1 MQTIKIN
8 RNLISKEVRTLEI
21 DTVTVNSIDNENI
34 LKCLVKTKGLHGL
47 ATGSVV
53 TLNLDE
59 GVEYPIAYETKVTV
73 VSGELFEMGLPIFSP
88 IRVYSDASTLTLV
101 GENEYIYKYV
111 KKPRMGV
118 VLRYKEVIYDAY
130 RGVFCDEDGE
140 PTNEEDAQAQQLMLR
155 SPLPFIG
162 EEIIEVFNDWYYENG
177 EFNPN
182 IFITDDI
189 TSIKLQLC
197 MESPNSFKLNDEQ
210 GTLNTYFNDVKK
222 SIIPDIIDREKRQ
235 FSPIIK
241 TKKSINSE
249 VSIEVPKKV
258 NEIEFNLHFRDRTKN
273 DGTLSDNWET
283 SDEQYWFN
291 LYPEDDGVV
300 DAEGRKLKYAYNY
313 PDDSYADELDLLG
326 FTEDDIKYSKEKIKR
341 SFLRLLFYSD
351 DKIMSKNLLFYS
363 TVFLDAGRLQQ
374 TYAII
379 KNKGLSVFDKA
390 RTDKKT
396 RLSASFSVK
405 DKFNTTTSSEGFYLY
420 LFPDEISV
428 ENLPRTIYMTVEFN
442 HGGKGETLR
451 MMLPRDNDGN
461 VIEAQSGDFPLNMMS
476 SEDGTDYSKYNRS
489 TKIPV
494 EIEYNHELQSYVYNF
509 PFVKEDSDKI
519 VLNLFEPRGAGVR
532 K

>member
-1 MQTIKIN
+1 MRLLIKNI
-8 RNLISKEVRTLEI
+8 RTLAGIVPADVLRLCGGEM
-21 DTVTVNSIDNENI
+21 NSAEVLHNAF
-34 LKCLVKTKGLHGL
+34 LVAEDGLIVRFGPM
-47 ATGSVV
+47 A
-53 TLNLDE
+53 
-59 GVEYPIAYETKVTV
+59 
-73 VSGELFEMGLPIFSP
+73 EMG
-88 IRVYSDASTLTLV
+88 
-101 GENEYIYKYV
+101 
-111 KKPRMGV
+111 
-118 VLRYKEVIYDAY
+118 EVEA
-130 RGVFCDEDGE
+130 DE
-140 PTNEEDAQAQQLMLR
+140 
-155 SPLPFIG
+155 
-162 EEIIEVFNDWYYENG
+162 
-177 EFNPN
+177 
-182 IFITDDI
+182 
-189 TSIKLQLC
+189 
-197 MESPNSFKLNDEQ
+197 
-210 GTLNTYFNDVKK
+210 
-222 SIIPDIIDREKRQ
+222 
-235 FSPIIK
+235 
-241 TKKSINSE
+241 
-249 VSIEVPKKV
+249 
-258 NEIEFNLHFRDRTKN
+258 
-273 DGTLSDNWET
+273 
-283 SDEQYWFN
+283 
-291 LYPEDDGVV
+291 VV